1 MLTKGWMT
9 GWVGEIRA
17 GVAGGAFFGLAVMLA
32 VGDVAAQTD
41 YYNLDRNRPVRI
53 EDAYAT
59 ERYAFELKI
68 APLRLEREVDGAYHW
83 GFDPEIAYGIL
94 PRTHVEVGLPFAL
107 IDEGAAGRRSG
118 LAGIEL
124 SALHNLNTET
134 RSLPAVGIRG
144 DVLFPVGSLSS
155 GRIHP
160 SATALVTRSFGWG
173 RLHGNAQYTFGEGL
187 AEGSPEP
194 AAEEVGR
201 WLAGVA
207 IDRAF
212 PLNALLLVGDVYAR
226 QPFHEEEEMEWN
238 AGLGF
243 RYQINP
249 YLAVDAGAGRRLTGD
264 GVWYVTFGS
273 AVAFGFRPF
282 IPIPR

>member
-1 MLTKGWMT
+1 MVTKGRMAD
-9 GWVGEIRA
+9 GSG
-17 GVAGGAFFGLAVMLA
+17 AGGARVLGGLAVLLA
-32 VGDVAAQTD
+32 VLAPVGELGAQTD
-41 YYNLDRNRPVRI
+41 YFNLDRNRPARI

-68 APLRLEREVDGAYHW
+68 APLRLEREADGAYHW

-94 PRTHVEVGLPFAL
+94 PRTHVEVGFPYAV
-107 IDEGAAGRRSG
+107 IDQGAGGRRSG

-134 RSLPAVGIRG
+134 RGLPALGIRG
-144 DVLFPVGSLSS
+144 DVLFPVGNLSS
-155 GRIHP
+155 DRIHP
-160 SATALVTRSFGWG
+160 SATALLTRTFGWG
-173 RLHGNAQYTFGEGL
+173 RVHGNAQYTFGEGPS
-187 AEGSPEP
+187 EGASEP

-212 PLNALLLVGDVYAR
+212 PLNALLLVGDVYAV
-226 QPFHEEEEMEWN
+226 QPFHEEEDLEWN

-243 RYQINP
+243 RYQVNP
-249 YLAVDAGAGRRLTGD
+249 YLAVDAGAGRRLTG
-264 GVWYVTFGS
+264 GGAWYVTFGS
-273 AVAFGFRPF
+273 AMAFGFRPF
-282 IPIPR
+282 MPVPR